1 MMNKL
6 YTYCIT
12 FNLIIFSNIA
22 FTENYKIGFGSCLDQ
37 DLPQPIWETV
47 SKDNIDSF
55 IFLGDNV
62 YGDSA
67 DGLLNKMKRS
77 YVTQKEMLPNWLK
90 DTQLLYIWDD
100 HDFGLN
106 DGGQEYPLKKEAQ
119 ALYLNFW
126 ETPKNDNRHKRD
138 GIYFSK
144 IINKNGF
151 KIKVVGLDT
160 RFFRSTTSD
169 RANNYKIVDQTKN
182 PTMLGEEQWAWF
194 EDEIQEDMDLLI
206 VLSSVQVLPRSH
218 QFEKW
223 NLFPK
228 ERSKLLALLSN
239 SKAQK
244 IILSGDRHRA
254 GIYKHDDLI
263 EVTSSSLNKPIADK
277 WYEKTFLN
285 IMPKSIRKK
294 LIDPKEQDELQIG
307 KLISEVNYGL
317 LTVDLKNRT
326 VLVEIKGIS
335 GKAIQSYFKEI

>member
-47 SKDNIDSF
+47 SKDNVDSF

-77 YVTQKEMLPNWLK
+77 YKTQKEMLPNWLK

-100 HDFGLN
+100 HDFGVN
-106 DGGQEYPLKKEAQ
+106 DGGQEYLLKKEAQ

-144 IINKNGF
+144 IINNNGF
-151 KIKVVGLDT
+151 KIKVIGLDT
-160 RFFRSTTSD
+160 RFFRSTTLD

-182 PTMLGEEQWAWF
+182 PTMLGQEQWAWF

-239 SKAQK
+239 LKTQK

-277 WYEKTFLN
+277 WYEKAFLN
-285 IMPKSIRKK
+285 IMPESIRKK

-307 KLISEVNYGL
+307 ELISEVNYGL
-317 LTVDLKNRT
+317 LDIDTEKKEISL
-326 VLVEIKGIS
+326 EIKSIKG
-335 GKAIQSYFKEI
+335 AILKKEVLKL

>member
-77 YVTQKEMLPNWLK
+77 YKTQKEMLPNWLK

-144 IINKNGF
+144 IIN
-151 KIKVVGLDT
+151 I
-160 RFFRSTTSD
+160 
-169 RANNYKIVDQTKN
+169 
-182 PTMLGEEQWAWF
+182 
-194 EDEIQEDMDLLI
+194 
-206 VLSSVQVLPRSH
+206 
-218 QFEKW
+218 
-223 NLFPK
+223 
-228 ERSKLLALLSN
+228 LLA
-239 SKAQK
+239 
-244 IILSGDRHRA
+244 
-254 GIYKHDDLI
+254 
-263 EVTSSSLNKPIADK
+263 
-277 WYEKTFLN
+277 
-285 IMPKSIRKK
+285 
-294 LIDPKEQDELQIG
+294 
-307 KLISEVNYGL
+307 
-317 LTVDLKNRT
+317 
-326 VLVEIKGIS
+326 
-335 GKAIQSYFKEI
+335 

>member
-67 DGLLNKMKRS
+67 DGLLNKMKSS
-77 YVTQKEMLPNWLK
+77 YKTQKEMLPNWLK

-100 HDFGLN
+100 HDFGVN

-144 IINKNGF
+144 IINNNGF
-151 KIKVVGLDT
+151 KIKVIGLDT
-160 RFFRSTTSD
+160 RFLEVQLW
-169 RANNYKIVDQTKN
+169 IELIITK
-182 PTMLGEEQWAWF
+182 
-194 EDEIQEDMDLLI
+194 LLI
-206 VLSSVQVLPRSH
+206 
-218 QFEKW
+218 
-223 NLFPK
+223 
-228 ERSKLLALLSN
+228 KLKTQLCLDKSN
-239 SKAQK
+239 GLGLRMKFK
-244 IILSGDRHRA
+244 MI
-254 GIYKHDDLI
+254 
-263 EVTSSSLNKPIADK
+263 
-277 WYEKTFLN
+277 W
-285 IMPKSIRKK
+285 
-294 LIDPKEQDELQIG
+294 
-307 KLISEVNYGL
+307 IS
-317 LTVDLKNRT
+317 
-326 VLVEIKGIS
+326 
-335 GKAIQSYFKEI
+335 